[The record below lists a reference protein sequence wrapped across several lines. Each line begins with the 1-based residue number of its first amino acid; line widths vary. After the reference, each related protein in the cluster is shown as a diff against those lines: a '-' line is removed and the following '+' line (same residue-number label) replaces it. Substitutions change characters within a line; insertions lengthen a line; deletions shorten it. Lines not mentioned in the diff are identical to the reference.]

1 MEIILLIIVMILI
14 PVAIDLAQKGEAT
27 SEVWVKTG
35 VIVALFILSLIVPTF
50 VNDTKATIRE
60 DVLEYQKITYD
71 SPQTI
76 REVRTTYP
84 FWSVRADLV
93 TYTIEEQK

>member
-1 MEIILLIIVMILI
+1 MEIILLIMVTILV
-14 PVAIDLAQKGEAT
+14 PVAIELAEKGEAT
-27 SEVWVKTG
+27 LEVWLKAG
-35 VIVALFILSLIVPTF
+35 ALVALFALSLIVPTF
-50 VNDTKATIRE
+50 VNDTKVTIRE

-93 TYTIEEQK
+93 AYTVEEQK

>member
-14 PVAIDLAQKGEAT
+14 PVTIDLAQRGEAT
-27 SEVWVKTG
+27 SEVWIKTG
-35 VIVALFILSLIVPTF
+35 AIVALFALSIIVPTYI
-50 VNDTKATIRE
+50 NDTEVIVRE